1 MDVKKMGRQVVD
13 WIRLIWDRDRLQAVM
28 NTIVNFR
35 VT

>member
-1 MDVKKMGRQVVD
+1 MDLKEIGREVVD
-13 WIRLIWDRDRLQAVM
+13 WIRLIWDRDRLQAVT